1 MTYNGLLSLSIH
13 KNPENSPMLPL
24 FELLKQA
31 NGGDAMNQMAKQF
44 GLSAEQ
50 VQAATG
56 ALLPAFS
63 MGLQRN
69 TADPM
74 GMGGF
79 LAALASGQHGKYFD
93 SVSQAFN
100 PSGMQDG
107 NAILGHLF
115 GSKDAS
121 RAVAAH
127 AAQATG
133 IGQDILKQMLPVL
146 ATTLMG
152 GMFKQSSGAM
162 SQAAGMGAGDN
173 IFGKVIDEMMRQS
186 GGQRQSQPE
195 EAAPV
200 DPVADNPLGKIL
212 EGMFGGGQAAPQGN
226 QNPMSDNPLGK
237 ILEELTKGAQG
248 GGMPQGGNNPLG
260 KILEGMFGG
269 GQTQQEEPQQQ
280 RRQPQNPMGDALNDM
295 FKTGHQTRDT
305 YNKGLE
311 SIFDQMRRGMDR

>member
-1 MTYNGLLSLSIH
+1 
-13 KNPENSPMLPL
+13 MLPL
-24 FELLKQA
+24 IELLMNA
-31 NGGDAMNQMAKQF
+31 NGGNAMNQMAAQF
-44 GLSAEQ
+44 GLSPEQ
-50 VQAATG
+50 VQAATE

-74 GMGGF
+74 GMGSF
-79 LAALASGQHGKYFD
+79 LSALASGGHAKYFD
-93 SVSQAFN
+93 NVANAFN
-100 PSGMQDG
+100 PAGQQDG

-115 GSKDAS
+115 GSKDVS
-121 RAVAAH
+121 RAVAAQ

-162 SQAAGMGAGDN
+162 PAAGMGAGDN
-173 IFGKVIDEMMRQS
+173 IFGKVIEEMMRQS
-186 GGQRQSQPE
+186 GGQRQAPQE
-195 EAAPV
+195 QATPV
-200 DPVADNPLGKIL
+200 DPMADNPLGKIL
-212 EGMFGGGQAAPQGN
+212 EGMFGGGQAAPQQRQ
-226 QNPMSDNPLGK
+226 QNPMGDNPLGQ
-237 ILEELTKGAQG
+237 ILEQLTKGAQSRSA
-248 GGMPQGGNNPLG
+248 PQQQNPMGDNPLG

-269 GQTQQEEPQQQ
+269 GQAQQQEEEQPEPQRQT

-295 FKTGHQTRDT
+295 FKTGRQTQET

-311 SIFDQMRRGMDR
+311 DIFDGFLKGMDRSR

>member
-1 MTYNGLLSLSIH
+1 
-13 KNPENSPMLPL
+13 MLNL
-24 FELLKQA
+24 FDLLKQA
-31 NGGDAMNQMAKQF
+31 NGGNAMNQMAAQF
-44 GLSAEQ
+44 GLSPAQ
-50 VQAATG
+50 VQAATE

-63 MGLQRN
+63 IGLQRN

-79 LAALASGQHGKYFD
+79 LSALASGQHGKYFENMGE
-93 SVSQAFN
+93 AFN
-100 PSGMQDG
+100 PAGQQDG

-115 GSKDAS
+115 GSKDVS
-121 RAVAAH
+121 RAVAAQ

-133 IGQDILKQMLPVL
+133 IGQGILKQMLPVL

-162 SQAAGMGAGDN
+162 SAAGMGAGDN
-173 IFGKVIDEMMRQS
+173 IFGKVIEEMMRQS
-186 GGQRQSQPE
+186 GGQRQAPQE

-200 DPVADNPLGKIL
+200 DPMTDNPLGKIL
-212 EGMFGGGQAAPQGN
+212 EGMFGGGQAAPQQRQ
-226 QNPMSDNPLGK
+226 QNPMGD
-237 ILEELTKGAQG
+237 
-248 GGMPQGGNNPLG
+248 NPLG

-269 GQTQQEEPQQQ
+269 GQAQQQEEAQPEPQRQT

-295 FKTGHQTRDT
+295 FKTGRQTQET

-311 SIFDQMRRGMDR
+311 DIFDGFLKGMDRNR